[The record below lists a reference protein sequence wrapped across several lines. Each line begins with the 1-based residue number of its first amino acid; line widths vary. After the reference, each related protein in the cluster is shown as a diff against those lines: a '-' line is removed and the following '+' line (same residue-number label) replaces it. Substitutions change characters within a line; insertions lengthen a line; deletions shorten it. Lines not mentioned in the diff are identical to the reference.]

1 MTSNRTV
8 AHQNALSQVFKRTE
22 FTLGVIIIVL
32 FVLAGTL
39 TKNFTSAYN
48 LTNLT
53 KQGSIVGVMA
63 VAQTVIIITGGID
76 ISGGAVAGLSCM
88 VMALLQTRTDTP
100 FGLTVLACL
109 AVAVLCGFC
118 NGVIIFDLNVPAMI
132 ATLGT
137 QTVIRGIV
145 KLLCGGLNVTY
156 TDARILNIGTGKLF
170 GFIPYLALIWLCV
183 AACVFIILRYT
194 TFGRNLYVIGSGIEV
209 ARLSG
214 IKVQS
219 SAASI
224 PSRACFMASPP
235 LCWPPAWAWLN
246 PGTGEGYD
254 MSAIAAAGNRRRFAC
269 RRARSGNGHA
279 AGHRADGAHHQC
291 RHCVPDRPVYPGC
304 NHGCID
310 YFRRGH
316 GHDQNA
322 QEGLTMGKRLSPGS
336 AHPRAGARKR
346 RFFPETTERKK
357 PRGTLLRAA

>member
-63 VAQTVIIITGGID
+63 VAQTVIIIAGGID

-214 IKVQS
+214 IKVRKMFYMVYS
-219 SAASI
+219 FAGLLYGIAAI
-224 PSRACFMASPP
+224 MLAARVGMAQ
-235 LCWPPAWAWLN
+235 

-254 MSAIAAAGNRRRFAC
+254 MSAIAAAVIGGA
-269 RRARSGNGHA
+269 SL
-279 AGHRADGAHHQC
+279 AGGRGA
-291 RHCVPDRPVYPGC
+291 V
-304 NHGCID
+304 
-310 YFRRGH
+310 
-316 GHDQNA
+316 
-322 QEGLTMGKRLSPGS
+322 T
-336 AHPRAGARKR
+336 
-346 RFFPETTERKK
+346 
-357 PRGTLLRAA
+357 GTLLGTVLMVLITNAGTAFQIDPYILDVTTGVLIIFAVAMDMIKTRKKA

>member
-137 QTVIRGIV
+137 
-145 KLLCGGLNVTY
+145 
-156 TDARILNIGTGKLF
+156 
-170 GFIPYLALIWLCV
+170 
-183 AACVFIILRYT
+183 
-194 TFGRNLYVIGSGIEV
+194 
-209 ARLSG
+209 
-214 IKVQS
+214 
-219 SAASI
+219 
-224 PSRACFMASPP
+224 
-235 LCWPPAWAWLN
+235 
-246 PGTGEGYD
+246 
-254 MSAIAAAGNRRRFAC
+254 
-269 RRARSGNGHA
+269 
-279 AGHRADGAHHQC
+279 
-291 RHCVPDRPVYPGC
+291 
-304 NHGCID
+304 
-310 YFRRGH
+310 
-316 GHDQNA
+316 
-322 QEGLTMGKRLSPGS
+322 KRLS
-336 AHPRAGARKR
+336 
-346 RFFPETTERKK
+346 
-357 PRGTLLRAA
+357 AAL

>member
-214 IKVQS
+214 IKVRKMFYMVYS
-219 SAASI
+219 FAGLLYGIAAI
-224 PSRACFMASPP
+224 MLAARVGMAQ
-235 LCWPPAWAWLN
+235 

-254 MSAIAAAGNRRRFAC
+254 MSAIAAAVIGGA
-269 RRARSGNGHA
+269 SL
-279 AGHRADGAHHQC
+279 AGGRGA
-291 RHCVPDRPVYPGC
+291 V
-304 NHGCID
+304 
-310 YFRRGH
+310 
-316 GHDQNA
+316 
-322 QEGLTMGKRLSPGS
+322 T
-336 AHPRAGARKR
+336 
-346 RFFPETTERKK
+346 
-357 PRGTLLRAA
+357 GTLLGTVLMVLITNAGTAFQIDPYILDVTTGVLIIFAVAMDMIKTRKKA

>member
-1 MTSNRTV
+1 MTSNRI
-8 AHQNALSQVFKRTE
+8 ARPQSALSQVFKRTE
-22 FTLGVIIIVL
+22 FTLGVIIIAL

-76 ISGGAVAGLSCM
+76 ISGGAIAGLSCM

-109 AVAVLCGFC
+109 AVAVLCGFL

-132 ATLGT
+132 ATLGM

-156 TDARILNIGTGKLF
+156 TDARILDIGTGKLF
-170 GFIPYLALIWLCV
+170 GFIPNLALIWICV
-183 AACVFIILRYT
+183 AVIVFIILRYT
-194 TFGRNLYVIGSGIEV
+194 IFGRNLYVIGSGIEV

-214 IKVQS
+214 IKVRKMFYMVYS
-219 SAASI
+219 FAGLLYGIAAI
-224 PSRACFMASPP
+224 MLAARVGMAQ
-235 LCWPPAWAWLN
+235 

-254 MSAIAAAGNRRRFAC
+254 MNAIAAAVIGGA
-269 RRARSGNGHA
+269 SL
-279 AGHRADGAHHQC
+279 AGGRGA
-291 RHCVPDRPVYPGC
+291 V
-304 NHGCID
+304 
-310 YFRRGH
+310 
-316 GHDQNA
+316 
-322 QEGLTMGKRLSPGS
+322 T
-336 AHPRAGARKR
+336 
-346 RFFPETTERKK
+346 
-357 PRGTLLRAA
+357 GTLLGTVLMVLITNAGTAFQIDPYILDVTTGVLIIFAVAMDMIKMRKKA